1 VFKYDHNTWIIKLIR
16 FLSCHRVSPTY
27 EPSARWPWG
36 THSRR
41 ASQTTSLLRSSP
53 VTWPPGVPESETVP
67 VQRCPTLFKV
77 SSRGE
82 NRRQLRGTAE
92 LNDPFAALL
101 IYVSAIF
108 IVKGYYDFSTMMQ
121 VYSLVL
127 FSVTF
132 ASQFMDFS
140 E

>member
-1 VFKYDHNTWIIKLIR
+1 
-16 FLSCHRVSPTY
+16 
-27 EPSARWPWG
+27 
-36 THSRR
+36 
-41 ASQTTSLLRSSP
+41 
-53 VTWPPGVPESETVP
+53 
-67 VQRCPTLFKV
+67 
-77 SSRGE
+77 
-82 NRRQLRGTAE
+82 
-92 LNDPFAALL
+92 L

-132 ASQFMDFS
+132 ATQFMDFS